1 MQLFSYEISAAWA
14 GGIGI
19 DPRPC
24 RKSVSCLQ
32 LWEETDELDGL
43 RLHGRDLDS
52 SLRLQL
58 ALLDEADH
66 EQRDNRNGC
75 DGLRH

>member
-1 MQLFSYEISAAWA
+1 MRRGLEELASIRAVPQVCQLSAVM
-14 GGIGI
+14 GGNG
-19 DPRPC
+19 RA
-24 RKSVSCLQ
+24 RR
-32 LWEETDELDGL
+32 L
-43 RLHGRDLDS
+43 RLTAGTSTS